1 MIAKDVLGYQFGN
14 ADSIRRVAG
23 SKHLIWISALL
34 VLITSIPRNYDQTYI
49 GEAPWWPVIPL
60 LFSFVSGTF
69 LFLVLQLAFIRRAV
83 EGFWQKYALFLGLF
97 WMTAPVAWL
106 YGIPFE
112 RWQNPREATI
122 GNLWLL
128 GIVSA
133 WRVVLIIRVVAVVF
147 QVHWT
152 RPAGWVLF
160 AASTEVLVVLFSRVL
175 GEGIARGMGGMRNS
189 PEQELIVDVLGNVFI
204 TCLFA
209 APVFLFL
216 MLVTWKLFSEK
227 ARLIELCNDLRVPK
241 KLLILA
247 PLVWFGIAVQPQ
259 SELAKEFH
267 YRRHLRQEKFR
278 EALAYLNRLE
288 PDDWPPAKSF
298 RPDPYEA
305 EVWIWLPGLMREV
318 TANEKHWVQ
327 QRLLWVFERTFEHGL
342 ARFDEKQ
349 YLEILRG
356 IERFEGG
363 EKWITGSAKLWT
375 QLRDLEDFPE
385 LMKYLEEKRI
395 DIVDDQPAE

>member
-60 LFSFVSGTF
+60 LFSFFSGTF
-69 LFLVLQLAFIRRAV
+69 LFLILQLAFIRQAV

-112 RWQNPREATI
+112 RWLDPRAATI

-189 PEQELIVDVLGNVFI
+189 PEQELIVDVLGKVFI

-209 APVFLFL
+209 APGFLFL

-278 EALAYLNRLE
+278 EALAYLNKLE

-305 EVWIWLPGLMREV
+305 EVWNWLPGLMLEV

-363 EKWITGSAKLWT
+363 EKWITGSEKLWT

-385 LMKYLEEKRI
+385 LVKYLEEKGI